1 MVTSDFDPVRHA
13 AGASQRASRGQ
24 SRRFDELA
32 AKDVVAA
39 LLDAEARVLP
49 AVRAAG
55 EDVARG
61 ADLLADRWRAG
72 GRWIFVGAG
81 TSGRIAWSQAA
92 ELPGTF
98 GLPRE
103 RVVARIAG
111 GLEATDDD
119 EDDLASAA
127 SDVAALAF
135 ARTDVLVAVAASGST
150 PYTLAVA
157 SAARAAGAAV
167 IAAVTV
173 RDSPLAALAD
183 IAIETVVG
191 AEALRGSSRLGAGTA
206 QKLTLDALTTAAG
219 ARIGRV
225 HGELMI
231 DVVGANAKLR
241 DRSAAIVAEIAEC
254 DIVDARDALARCDGS
269 ARAAVL
275 VLVRGLDPAQ
285 AAALAARHETLRA
298 ALSAE

>member
-1 MVTSDFDPVRHA
+1 MVN
-13 AGASQRASRGQ
+13 
-24 SRRFDELA
+24 FDELP

-39 LLDAEARVLP
+39 LLDAEERVLP

-55 EDVARG
+55 EDVARA
-61 ADLLADRWRAG
+61 ADLLAERWRAG
-72 GRWIFVGAG
+72 GRWVFVGAG

-98 GLPRE
+98 GLPRDRILS
-103 RVVARIAG
+103 RVAG
-111 GLEATDDD
+111 GLDATDDD

-127 SDVAALAF
+127 TDVAGLALT
-135 ARTDVLVAVAASGST
+135 RTDVLVAVAASGGT

-157 SAARAAGAAV
+157 SAARAVGAAV
-167 IAAVTV
+167 VAVVTA

-183 IAIETVVG
+183 VSIETVIG

-206 QKLTLDALTTAAG
+206 QKVTLDALTTSAA
-219 ARIGRV
+219 ARLGRV
-225 HGELMI
+225 HGDLMV

-241 DRSAAIVAEIAEC
+241 ERSAGIVAEIASC
-254 DIVDARDALARCDGS
+254 DLDLARDALARCDGN

-275 VLVRGLDPAQ
+275 VIVRGLEPEQ
-285 AAALAARHETLRA
+285 AVALAARHETLRA
-298 ALSAE
+298 ALSDE